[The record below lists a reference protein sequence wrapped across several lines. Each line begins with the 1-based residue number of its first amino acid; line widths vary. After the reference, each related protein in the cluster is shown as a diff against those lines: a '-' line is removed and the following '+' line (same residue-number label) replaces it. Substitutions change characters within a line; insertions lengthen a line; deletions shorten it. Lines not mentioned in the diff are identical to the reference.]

1 MHEPTKR
8 PDSTTASIVAEHHRP
23 PLWLS
28 LAAAAVVSFTVM
40 TTAAGDGV
48 RRADMLAHTCAGCHG
63 TNGASAGAAMPTI
76 GGMDKGYLVS
86 VLSDY
91 KTGLRP
97 STIMGRIMRGYSD
110 QEIAAIASWFAE
122 KPWVSTDRP
131 IDGRI
136 AHLGE
141 EIHERECATC
151 HADGGRDQ
159 SDEAPR
165 LAGQWAPYT
174 QYALETCRDEGLR
187 CEPRKMAERVMN
199 LDDAELNALAHYYES
214 QK

>member
-1 MHEPTKR
+1 MHQPNKR
-8 PDSTTASIVAEHHRP
+8 PVRTSVPMAMGRHRP
-23 PLWLS
+23 RPWLS
-28 LAAAAVVSFTVM
+28 LIAIAVASLTIASTV
-40 TTAAGDGV
+40 AGEGV

-122 KPWVSTDRP
+122 QPWVSTDRP
-131 IDGRI
+131 IDGRL

-141 EIHERECATC
+141 EIHERDCATC

-165 LAGQWAPYT
+165 LAGQWGPYT
-174 QYALETCRDEGLR
+174 RYALETCRDEGLR
-187 CEPRKMAERVMN
+187 CEPRKMAERVMK
-199 LDDAELNALAHYYES
+199 LDDAELNGLAHYYES